1 MRVAF
6 IQNVPIQDHRMVHT
20 DGVARELVKMGHKVD
35 VYIQQSDRS
44 NQFHDPPY
52 ELNYIKGETYSVK
65 GQVAFS
71 RRLVKK
77 LESSHY
83 DVFHTK
89 NPFSSLL
96 PILLT
101 GKNRETKTI
110 YDIRGLWVDFGVHRG
125 SFHPTLGY
133 LLNKVDVYCMNQADA
148 VIAISEEL
156 RRILSGRGVRQEKVE
171 VIVGDGAK
179 PHTDK
184 RVPEEIREIRGGGP
198 LIGYVGSIS
207 VHRCSQQIIRSFK
220 YVVDGGRPDAR
231 LLMIGPVASSEQ
243 DYFSKFVENLGLKDR
258 VKFLWFDS
266 HDDALAAIKAFDI
279 AVAYHE
285 GDYDFFSVS
294 VPTKVQEYM
303 AAGRAIVT
311 TNHGMYRNLLEHG
324 RNGYM
329 TEQNPESFAKGI
341 LRVLGD
347 DALRDMIAKEACDAA
362 EEYSFKR
369 VAEKVESLYRRI
381 MD

>member
-1 MRVAF
+1 M
-6 IQNVPIQDHRMVHT
+6 PIQDHRMVHT
-20 DGVARELVKMGHKVD
+20 DGVARELVKMGHEVD
-35 VYIQQSDRS
+35 VYIQQSDHS

-52 ELNYIKGETYSVK
+52 ELNYIEGETYSVK
-65 GQVAFS
+65 GQLEFC

-77 LESSHY
+77 LEPRHY

-96 PILLT
+96 PIILT

-133 LLNKVDVYCMNQADA
+133 LLNKVDIYCMNQADA
-148 VIAISEEL
+148 VITISEKL
-156 RRILSGRGVRQEKVE
+156 RRILSNRGVKREKVE

-179 PHTDK
+179 THTDR
-184 RVPEEIREIRGGGP
+184 RVPEEVNELRKSGP
-198 LIGYVGSIS
+198 LIGYIGSIS
-207 VHRCSQQIIRSFK
+207 VHRCSQKIIESFK
-220 YVVDGGRPDAR
+220 HVVDGGRPDTR
-231 LLMIGPVASSEQ
+231 LLMIGPIDSSEQ
-243 DYFSKFVENLGLKDR
+243 DYFNELVEDWGLKDR

-266 HDDALAAIKAFDI
+266 HDEALAAIKAFDV

-285 GDYDFFSVS
+285 GDQDFFSVS

-303 AAGRAIVT
+303 AAGRPIVT
-311 TNHGMYRNLLEHG
+311 TNQSMYRNLLKHDKT
-324 RNGYM
+324 GYM
-329 TEQNPESFAKGI
+329 TGQNPESFAKGI
-341 LRVLGD
+341 LQVLGD
-347 DALRDMIAKEACDAA
+347 DILRDRIAMGARDAA
-362 EEYSFKR
+362 EEYSFRR

>member
-1 MRVAF
+1 LRVAF
-6 IQNVPIQDHRMVHT
+6 IQNVPIHDHRMVHT
-20 DGVARELVKMGHKVD
+20 DGVACELVKMGHEVD
-35 VYIQQSDRS
+35 VYIQKSDRS
-44 NQFHDPPY
+44 NQFHDLPY
-52 ELNYIKGETYSVK
+52 ELIYVEGETYSVK
-65 GQVAFS
+65 GQVEFC
-71 RRLVKK
+71 RRLAKK
-77 LESSHY
+77 LGPSHY

-110 YDIRGLWVDFGVHRG
+110 YDVRGLWVDFGVHRG
-125 SFHPTLGY
+125 SFHPALGY
-133 LLNKVDVYCMNQADA
+133 LLNKVDIYCMNQADA
-148 VIAISEEL
+148 VIAISEKL
-156 RRILSGRGVRQEKVE
+156 RQILSKRGVRQEKVE

-179 PHTDK
+179 THTDR
-184 RVPEEIREIRGGGP
+184 RVPEEIRELRKSGP
-198 LIGYVGSIS
+198 LIGYIGTIS
-207 VHRCSQQIIRSFK
+207 VHRCSQKIIESFK
-220 YVVDGGRPDAR
+220 HVVDGGRPDAR
-231 LLMIGPVASSEQ
+231 LLMIGPIASSEQ
-243 DYFSKFVENLGLKDR
+243 DYFNELVEDWGLKNR

-266 HDDALAAIKAFDI
+266 HDDALAAINAFDV

-285 GDYDFFSVS
+285 GDQDFFSVS

-303 AAGRAIVT
+303 AAGRPIVT
-311 TNHGMYRNLLEHG
+311 TNQSMYRNLLEHDKT
-324 RNGYM
+324 GYM

-347 DALRDMIAKEACDAA
+347 DILRDRIAEEARDAA
-362 EEYSFKR
+362 AEYSFRR